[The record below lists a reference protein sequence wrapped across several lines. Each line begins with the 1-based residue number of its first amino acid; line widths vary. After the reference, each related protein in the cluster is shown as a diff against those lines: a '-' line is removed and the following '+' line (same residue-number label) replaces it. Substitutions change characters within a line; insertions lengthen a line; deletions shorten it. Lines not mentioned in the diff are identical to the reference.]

1 MPGYITKRSKSSYT
15 VVVDLG
21 RDPVTG
27 KRRQLWRS
35 VKGTKRAAETL
46 LVQLLSQRDQGI
58 DQPPGK
64 ITLADY
70 LERWLADYG
79 TTNLSP
85 KSYRNYADVARRHL
99 IPALGSVLLSKVRP
113 QHIQSYYSKAL
124 QSGRLDGR
132 GGLSPAS
139 VLRHHQIIHAALRQA
154 VRWQLLDRNP
164 ADAVEPPRQRRL
176 DMPVL
181 SRAAVQLLIA
191 AADQTPY
198 GAIVHM
204 AAMTG
209 LRMGEL
215 LGLRWQDVDLEQA
228 LLHVQQTVHRVTGQA
243 FLFREPKTSKSR
255 RAVALPASTV
265 GRLRQQRQRQLEER
279 LALGP
284 AYRDYGLVFA
294 TPIGTPI
301 DASNLRRAWLRVV
314 HEAGLSGLR
323 FHDLRHVH
331 ASLLLQQGT
340 HPKVVSERLGHS
352 GIGITMNLYSHVM
365 PVLQAEAAA
374 RLDEALQRTVSEFG

>member
-1 MPGYITKRSKSSYT
+1 KRSKGSHT

-85 KSYRNYADVARRHL
+85 KSYRNYTDVARRHL

-164 ADAVEPPRQRRL
+164 ADDVEEPQGRGAPREHGRAPP
-176 DMPVL
+176 
-181 SRAAVQLLIA
+181 A
-191 AADQTPY
+191 AA
-198 GAIVHM
+198 
-204 AAMTG
+204 
-209 LRMGEL
+209 
-215 LGLRWQDVDLEQA
+215 
-228 LLHVQQTVHRVTGQA
+228 
-243 FLFREPKTSKSR
+243 
-255 RAVALPASTV
+255 
-265 GRLRQQRQRQLEER
+265 
-279 LALGP
+279 
-284 AYRDYGLVFA
+284 
-294 TPIGTPI
+294 
-301 DASNLRRAWLRVV
+301 
-314 HEAGLSGLR
+314 
-323 FHDLRHVH
+323 
-331 ASLLLQQGT
+331 
-340 HPKVVSERLGHS
+340 
-352 GIGITMNLYSHVM
+352 
-365 PVLQAEAAA
+365 AAA
-374 RLDEALQRTVSEFG
+374 A

>member
-1 MPGYITKRSKSSYT
+1 MPGYITKRSKNSYT

-58 DQPPGK
+58 DQPP
-64 ITLADY
+64 
-70 LERWLADYG
+70 
-79 TTNLSP
+79 
-85 KSYRNYADVARRHL
+85 
-99 IPALGSVLLSKVRP
+99 
-113 QHIQSYYSKAL
+113 
-124 QSGRLDGR
+124 
-132 GGLSPAS
+132 
-139 VLRHHQIIHAALRQA
+139 
-154 VRWQLLDRNP
+154 DRNP

-181 SRAAVQLLIA
+181 SPAAVQLLIA

-215 LGLRWQDVDLEQA
+215 LGLRWQDVDLEQG
-228 LLHVQQTVHRVTGQA
+228 LLHVQQTVQRVTGQA
-243 FLFREPKTSKSR
+243 FMFREPKTSKSR

-279 LALGP
+279 LELGP